1 MVEIIAFF
9 IYFFPKCFFLN
20 ANYIWPTLFVSQ
32 VEIIKNCYWN
42 SWLGWSNRHNQKIK
56 QHPSIL
62 QYPLINYLS
71 HCTYPCIK
79 RLCVDSQI
87 KSGRT
92 DLDRKRPSS
101 GPAFGLIIMI
111 NIKAS
116 IRQTIFC
123 HMGFLT
129 VWDGRCTIVA
139 VHCRRNFIRS
149 YPITTSNSRL
159 I

>member
-1 MVEIIAFF
+1 MYLGNIVC
-9 IYFFPKCFFLN
+9 KKWFL
-20 ANYIWPTLFVSQ
+20 FQ
-32 VEIIKNCYWN
+32 VEIKKNCYWN
-42 SWLGWSNRHNQKIK
+42 CWLGWSNRHNQKIK
-56 QHPSIL
+56 LHPTSW

-79 RLCVDSQI
+79 RLCVDSHI
-87 KSGRT
+87 KTGRT
-92 DLDRKRPSS
+92 DLDRKRPPSS

-111 NIKAS
+111 NIKAN

-149 YPITTSNSRL
+149 YPITVSNSRL